1 MPRKTFEDMLAG
13 LKFSPE
19 TEFYTLWKMCY
30 KPIYSEFPRQV
41 LISLSS
47 RLDGDKS
54 IMGLCSE
61 GFSLYPVEIRKT
73 HRNLHSYNRALNID
87 FSRVDTKNRFDQYL
101 LLCEYVA
108 TMLYGLCKSE
118 LISARDAELII
129 SPTLKQIKNSLDS
142 CGYKLILRNSV
153 YCAVPLNGGVIEAAK
168 VVEPSLAN
176 DIMHYGHRD
185 MAGNVKGKRDILVH
199 LCHYLEGVRQDVE
212 RISSSVANALFNM
225 ANQLEVRH
233 NNIAEQSPKYKPFV
247 AGLSQEQLEHWYDS
261 LFKLC
266 IAAILAVD
274 AKPALDEYKEK
285 QESMNKSKI

>member
-1 MPRKTFEDMLAG
+1 MPRKTFEEMLTEM
-13 LKFSPE
+13 KFSPE
-19 TEFYTLWKMCY
+19 MEFSTLSKMFNR
-30 KPIYSEFPRQV
+30 PIHYEFPLQV
-41 LISLSS
+41 LVSLSTS
-47 RLDGDKS
+47 IDWNKS
-54 IMGLCSE
+54 IMQLCSE
-61 GFSLYPVEIRKT
+61 SFALYPVEIRKT
-73 HRNLHSYNRALNID
+73 YRNLQDYNRALNID
-87 FSRVDTKNRFDQYL
+87 FSRSDTKNKFDKYL

-108 TMLYGLCKSE
+108 TMLYGLCKSK
-118 LISARDAELII
+118 LITDHAAELII
-129 SPTLKQIKNSLDS
+129 SPTFGQIKNSLHC
-142 CGYKLILRNSV
+142 CGYKLIQRNSV
-153 YCAVPLNGGVIEAAK
+153 CCAVPINSGVIEAAK
-168 VVEPSLAN
+168 AVAPSLAN
-176 DIMHYGHRD
+176 DIMYYGHRD
-185 MAGNVKGKRDILVH
+185 MAGNVNGKRDILVH

-285 QESMNKSKI
+285 QESMNKSKT

>member
-1 MPRKTFEDMLAG
+1 MPRKTFEDMLVE

-19 TEFYTLWKMCY
+19 IEFNTLWKMFY
-30 KPIYSEFPRQV
+30 SPIYSEFPQQV
-41 LISLSS
+41 WISLSS
-47 RLDGDKS
+47 SIDCNKS
-54 IMGLCSE
+54 IMQLCNE

-73 HRNLHSYNRALNID
+73 FRNIPDYIRALKID
-87 FSRVDTKNRFDQYL
+87 FSSRAKDIFDKYL

-118 LISARDAELII
+118 IINARDVELII
-129 SPTLKQIKNSLDS
+129 SPTWRQIQDSLDN
-142 CGYKLILRNSV
+142 CGHKLILHNSV
-153 YCAVPLNGGVIEAAK
+153 YCAVPINCSVIEAAK
-168 VVEPSLAN
+168 VVAPSLSN
-176 DIMHYGHRD
+176 DIMYYGHRE
-185 MAGNVKGKRDILVH
+185 MAGNIKGKRDILVH
-199 LCHYLEGVRQDVE
+199 LCLHLEGVRQDVE
-212 RISSSVANALFNM
+212 RISGSVANALFNM

-247 AGLSQEQLEHWYDS
+247 ASLSHEQLEHWYDN
-261 LFKLC
+261 LFRLC

>member
-1 MPRKTFEDMLAG
+1 MQRKTFEDMLVE

-19 TEFYTLWKMCY
+19 TEFNTLWRMFY
-30 KPIYSEFPRQV
+30 SPIRLEFPQHV
-41 LISLSS
+41 LMSLSV
-47 RLDGDKS
+47 RIGWDRS
-54 IMGLCSE
+54 IMGLCCE
-61 GFSLYPVEIRKT
+61 NFALYPIEIRKT
-73 HRNLHSYNRALNID
+73 YRNFHDYNRALHID
-87 FSRVDTKNRFDQYL
+87 FSKLDTKNKFDQYL

-108 TMLYGLCKSE
+108 TMLQGLCKSR
-118 LISARDAELII
+118 LIADDDARLII
-129 SPTLKQIKNSLDS
+129 FPTFSQINNSLDS

-176 DIMHYGHRD
+176 DIMYYGHRD
-185 MAGNVKGKRDILVH
+185 MAGNVNGKRDTLVH

-247 AGLSQEQLEHWYDS
+247 AGLSQEQLEHWYDN